1 MYEPIP
7 KDFNDLDEEHMKEEE
22 HNILS
27 PNKIEKKVK
36 GEYNMSILVVKKISR
51 KVLVKLF
58 EEVSVVLKTFQ
69 DIYPHEHPNFFS
81 PTLDI

>member
-7 KDFNDLDEEHMKEEE
+7 EKHMKEEGL
-22 HNILS
+22 NILS

-36 GEYNMSILVVKKISR
+36 GEYNMSILVVKKISG

-69 DIYPHEHPNFFS
+69 DIYPHEHPNSFS
-81 PTLDI
+81 PTLDM